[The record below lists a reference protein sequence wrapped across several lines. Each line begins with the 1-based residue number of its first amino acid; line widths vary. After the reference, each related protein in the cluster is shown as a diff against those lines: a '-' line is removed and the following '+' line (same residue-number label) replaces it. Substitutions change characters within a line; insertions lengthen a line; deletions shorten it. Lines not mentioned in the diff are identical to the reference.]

1 MAKHGGVTQL
11 VEYPVHTRSVTCS
24 SQVAAT
30 RPVGQ
35 AVKTPPFH
43 GGNMGSIPVRVTK
56 KKPPQKGWFLFGDPG
71 NRKGG
76 FACGK
81 AKKCPVDTFLARGR
95 FHLLRIRPEWVGAEA
110 NLRAQEE
117 LYDIDFDG
125 TPMHGTLE
133 IRKEGSKIKMAIKWQ
148 DQSSSMELYDG
159 ESYQRYQSGQL
170 VLERSHG
177 GIDLTPF
184 STIDKLKEYALLTGV
199 LLKFRE
205 EGDMIIVSTRGDKV
219 GIIARFSKSEG
230 RLLGAECSGLYNGQQ
245 VTVLTVNQIDFDV
258 LPTE

>member
-1 MAKHGGVTQL
+1 MKTNNNLDNFSDNRVVNLLTPHFTPTTSLSFKAPTPRRRFIWQFARVGGIAAVVAIALFVGIKGVQTSTAREVVERAMTQL
-11 VEYPVHTRSVTCS
+11 LESDNCLVRFTANVTENKS
-24 SQVAAT
+24 SQ
-30 RPVGQ
+30 
-35 AVKTPPFH
+35 
-43 GGNMGSIPVRVTK
+43 
-56 KKPPQKGWFLFGDPG
+56 
-71 NRKGG
+71 
-76 FACGK
+76 
-81 AKKCPVDTFLARGR
+81 
-95 FHLLRIRPEWVGAEA
+95 
-110 NLRAQEE
+110 E

-125 TPMHGTLE
+125 TPMQGTVE
-133 IRKEGSKIKMAIKWQ
+133 IRKEGSKIKMAIKWH

-159 ESYQRYQSGQL
+159 ESYRRYQNGQL
-170 VLERSHG
+170 VLERPHG

-184 STIDKLKEYALLTGV
+184 STIDKLNEYALLTGI

-258 LPTE
+258 PLTSPL

>member
-1 MAKHGGVTQL
+1 MKTNNLDNYSDNRVVDILSPRFAPSTNLEFKVTAPAPRRRFIWQFARVGGIATVVAIALFVGIKGVQTSTAREVVERAMTQL
-11 VEYPVHTRSVTCS
+11 LESDNCLVRFTANVTENKS
-24 SQVAAT
+24 S
-30 RPVGQ
+30 
-35 AVKTPPFH
+35 
-43 GGNMGSIPVRVTK
+43 
-56 KKPPQKGWFLFGDPG
+56 
-71 NRKGG
+71 
-76 FACGK
+76 
-81 AKKCPVDTFLARGR
+81 
-95 FHLLRIRPEWVGAEA
+95 
-110 NLRAQEE
+110 QEE

-125 TPMHGTLE
+125 TTMQGTVE

-159 ESYQRYQSGQL
+159 ESYRRYQNGQL
-170 VLERSHG
+170 VLERPHG

-184 STIDKLKEYALLTGV
+184 ATIDKLKEYALLTGV

-245 VTVLTVNQIDFDV
+245 VTVLTVNQIDFNV

>member
-1 MAKHGGVTQL
+1 MKTNNLDNYSDNRVVDILSPRFAPSTNLEFKVAAPAPRRRFIWQFARVGGIAAVVAIALFVGIKGVQTSTAQEVVERAMTQL
-11 VEYPVHTRSVTCS
+11 LESDNCLVRFTANVTANKS
-24 SQVAAT
+24 S
-30 RPVGQ
+30 
-35 AVKTPPFH
+35 
-43 GGNMGSIPVRVTK
+43 
-56 KKPPQKGWFLFGDPG
+56 
-71 NRKGG
+71 
-76 FACGK
+76 
-81 AKKCPVDTFLARGR
+81 
-95 FHLLRIRPEWVGAEA
+95 
-110 NLRAQEE
+110 QEE

-125 TPMHGTLE
+125 TPMQGTVE

-159 ESYQRYQSGQL
+159 ESYQRYQNGQL
-170 VLERSHG
+170 VLERPHG

-184 STIDKLKEYALLTGV
+184 STIDKLNEYALLTGI

-230 RLLGAECSGLYNGQQ
+230 RLLGIECSGLYNGQQ

>member
-1 MAKHGGVTQL
+1 MKTNNNLDNSSDNRVENLLTPRFAPTTSLSFKAPAPRRRPLWQAVRIGGIAAVVAIALFVGIKGVQTSTAREVVERAMTQL
-11 VEYPVHTRSVTCS
+11 LESDNCLVRFAANVTANKS
-24 SQVAAT
+24 S
-30 RPVGQ
+30 
-35 AVKTPPFH
+35 
-43 GGNMGSIPVRVTK
+43 
-56 KKPPQKGWFLFGDPG
+56 
-71 NRKGG
+71 
-76 FACGK
+76 
-81 AKKCPVDTFLARGR
+81 
-95 FHLLRIRPEWVGAEA
+95 
-110 NLRAQEE
+110 QEE

-125 TPMHGTLE
+125 TPMQGTVE

-159 ESYQRYQSGQL
+159 ESYRRYQNGQL
-170 VLERSHG
+170 VLERPHG

-184 STIDKLKEYALLTGV
+184 STIDKLNEYALLTGL